1 MNQIHDINNARVL
14 VTGGSGF
21 IGTNIMQYF
30 ISNEIE
36 ARNFDINPPINSEHS
51 SLWEEVDIVNFD
63 LLKSKI
69 ANYEPT
75 HILHLGAATGMDV
88 KDISFFAANIDG
100 VENIIKCAEEIK
112 SIKQIVFTSSLLV
125 CRLGYLPKHDTDY
138 CPPNLYGKSK
148 MMGEKI
154 VRGLKSP
161 SFSWT
166 IVRPTMVWGPW
177 FWFSTKRTFFML
189 IDKGLYW
196 HPKSKPLVKP
206 MTYVGNTV
214 FMMTNCLF
222 GPVERVNG
230 KTFYLADYP
239 KHTIQEWAN
248 NIQFNLQK
256 KVIKTVP
263 IWLLRLVAYIGDL
276 IKFVRLPEPPLTSFR
291 LNNILTE
298 GDYPIADI
306 QELCQKLPYS
316 LDDGVKATAQ
326 WLYKRGDISTMPVDE
341 NATFED

>member
-1 MNQIHDINNARVL
+1 
-14 VTGGSGF
+14 
-21 IGTNIMQYF
+21 
-30 ISNEIE
+30 
-36 ARNFDINPPINSEHS
+36 
-51 SLWEEVDIVNFD
+51 
-63 LLKSKI
+63 
-69 ANYEPT
+69 
-75 HILHLGAATGMDV
+75 
-88 KDISFFAANIDG
+88 
-100 VENIIKCAEEIK
+100 
-112 SIKQIVFTSSLLV
+112 
-125 CRLGYLPKHDTDY
+125 
-138 CPPNLYGKSK
+138 
-148 MMGEKI
+148 
-154 VRGLKSP
+154 
-161 SFSWT
+161 
-166 IVRPTMVWGPW
+166 
-177 FWFSTKRTFFML
+177 
-189 IDKGLYW
+189 
-196 HPKSKPLVKP
+196 
-206 MTYVGNTV
+206 
-214 FMMTNCLF
+214 MMTNCLF